1 MANWNLYSF
10 LLVVAT
16 LIQAYSLGWKRP
28 KLVSFATIT
37 ALWFVG
43 SFALWMVS

>member
-1 MANWNLYSF
+1 MANWNLISF
-10 LLVVAT
+10 LLVVIT
-16 LIQAYSLGWKRP
+16 LVQAYSLGGKRP

-37 ALWFVG
+37 GLWFFG